1 MSRFFATGS
10 DSESV
15 SSETDEEVVQKPVVA
30 TKTFQLS
37 DDEEETKRV
46 VRSSRDKRFDE
57 LQSIIKNLRNYKKI
71 KDMSSMCDA
80 YEDLQRAFD
89 KANKLADKGEP
100 KDWPPQFFIR
110 CLVEVDDF
118 VNECWADQEGR
129 KALSKN
135 NARGL
140 TTLKQRC
147 KKYVRDYK
155 FDTKLAEYRQ
165 KRAEGELNDDDDEQ
179 EQHEDE
185 SSESEDSD
193 IEATSPSRKDISSKF
208 VKKEE
213 ESEGDSDDMWE
224 RSSESESSSSD
235 EEVRPLGT
243 LTADF
248 FRKKVTAEGE
258 VEQKKKK
265 KDEDKKVKKGRE
277 RKISDVSDED
287 ADGGGWEA
295 VKGGIATMVQEKPK
309 LFAKDEKIDHK
320 KVDDK
325 LRELVAGRGKKGTDR
340 SRHIESL
347 VELRQL
353 AAEAGLGEALDC
365 KILFAIVAAI
375 FDYNPNIATSMKA
388 DMWEKCLAH
397 VHELLDLLTN
407 NYTTIIAQE
416 HIPEETENDKF
427 TKGPPYHI
435 RGCILTIVERMDEEF
450 VKMLQACDA
459 HSTEYIVR
467 LRDEAVVCQIIE
479 DLESYLKLQRQVTD
493 DEMCRV
499 YLKRIQHLYYKFDHT
514 AAKMSGKEDS
524 RTAMDNLCKFIYT
537 KDSTDRIRTRAILC
551 HIYYH
556 ALHDRW
562 YEARDLMLM
571 SHLQDSVTHSDIPT
585 QILYNRAMVQL
596 GICAFRQS
604 LIRDAHSC
612 LVDVQSSGRAK
623 ELLAQG
629 LLLQRQHERTAEQEK
644 IEKRRQ
650 MPYHMHIN
658 LELLEC
664 VYLVSAMLL
673 EIPYMAAHEFDA
685 RRRMISKNFHHVLRV
700 SERQP
705 LVGPPESMREHVVAA
720 CKAMKVGNWRACYNF
735 IINDKMN
742 AKVWDLFYNSNSVRD
757 MIKQKIQEESLR
769 TYLFSYSNVY
779 DSLSLDIL
787 ASMFELDK
795 AVVHSIVSKMIINE
809 ELMASLDEPAQSVV
823 MHRTEP
829 SRLQSLA
836 LQLAEKMASLVDQN
850 ERTLEVKTTGLGYFN
865 YQRPGQQGGQYQQ
878 QGGYG
883 RRQGQRG
890 GGRDRDTGSSR
901 YQY

>member
-15 SSETDEEVVQKPVVA
+15 SSESDEEVIQKPVVA

-46 VRSSRDKRFDE
+46 VRSSRDKRFEE

-80 YEDLQRAFD
+80 YEELQRAFD
-89 KANKLADKGEP
+89 KANKLADKGDP
-100 KDWPPQFFIR
+100 KEWPPQFFVR

-155 FDTKLAEYRQ
+155 FDTLLADYRQ
-165 KRAEGELNDDDDEQ
+165 KRAEGELNDEDDEQ
-179 EQHEDE
+179 EQHEAE

-193 IEATSPSRKDISSKF
+193 IEATSPTRKDISSKF
-208 VKKEE
+208 IKKEE
-213 ESEGDSDDMWE
+213 ESEGDSDDMWD

-235 EEVRPLGT
+235 EELRPIGT

-248 FRKKVTAEGE
+248 FRKKVTADGE
-258 VEQKKKK
+258 LEQKKKK
-265 KDEDKKVKKGRE
+265 KDEEKEKKVKKGRVT
-277 RKISDVSDED
+277 KISDVSDED

-295 VKGGIATMVQEKPK
+295 VKGGITTMVQEKPK
-309 LFAKDEKIDHK
+309 LFTKDEKIDHK

-325 LRELVAGRGKKGTDR
+325 LRELVSGRGKKGTDR
-340 SRHIESL
+340 SRHIDSL
-347 VELRQL
+347 TELRQL
-353 AAEAGLGEALDC
+353 AADAGLGEALDC

-375 FDYNPNIATSMKA
+375 FDYNPNIATSMKTE
-388 DMWEKCLAH
+388 MWEKCLAH
-397 VHELLDLLTN
+397 IQELLDILHGN
-407 NYTTIIAQE
+407 NTTIIAQE
-416 HIPEETENDKF
+416 HLAEETEGDKF
-427 TKGPPYHI
+427 TKGPPYNI

-467 LRDEAVVCQIIE
+467 LRDETVVCRIIE
-479 DLESYLKLQRQVTD
+479 ELESYLPLQRQVSD

-499 YLKRIQHLYYKFDHT
+499 YLKRIQHLYYKFDHIT
-514 AAKMSGKEDS
+514 AKEPGGEDS
-524 RTAMDNLCKFIYT
+524 RAVMDHLCKFIYT

-551 HIYYH
+551 HIYHH

-571 SHLQDSVTHSDIPT
+571 SHLQDSVQHSDIPT

-612 LVDVQSSGRAK
+612 LVDIQSSGRAK

-650 MPYHMHIN
+650 MPYHLHIN

-705 LVGPPESMREHVVAA
+705 LVGPPESMREHIVAA
-720 CKAMKVGNWRACYNF
+720 CKAMKVGDWRACYNF
-735 IINDKMN
+735 IINEKMN
-742 AKVWDLFYNSNSVRD
+742 AKVWDLFYNANDVRD

-769 TYLFSYSNVY
+769 TYLFSYSSVY

-787 ASMFELDK
+787 SSMFELDK
-795 AVVHSIVSKMIINE
+795 PVVHSIVSKMIINE
-809 ELMASLDEPAQSVV
+809 ELMASLDEPTQSVV

-850 ERTLEVKTTGLGYFN
+850 ERTLEVKTSGLGYFN

-878 QGGYG
+878 QGYG
-883 RRQGQRG
+883 RRQGQRT
-890 GGRDRDTGSSR
+890 GGREPGSGR